1 MDPILAEWGG
11 LLLRWTHVITGI
23 AWIGSSFYF
32 MHLDAALKPVEGIT
46 PGMGGGAWE
55 VHGGGFYEVRKY
67 MQAPPGLPEDLI
79 WHKWQAYSTWLSGF
93 FLLVWVYYAQAS
105 LYLVDPA
112 VANLPALVAALIGLG
127 GLALGWLIYDRLC
140 RSFLSKHEVVLAG
153 TGFAF
158 IILMAFL
165 FQHAFSGRGALL
177 HTGAMMASM
186 MVGNVFFVIMPN
198 QRKIIAELVAGRTPD
213 PAWGKQGKIRS
224 THNNYLTLPVL
235 FLMLA
240 PHAPLTF
247 STPYAFVIVGLILV
261 AGALI
266 RHFYNTR
273 HAGGGDQWWTWL
285 VAVLCIWSALWIS
298 SASSPIGRERLG
310 LGDLPTRIVAAD
322 LPKAPVEVSTIIEGR
337 CAMCH
342 GAVPSYEGIG
352 IAPHGVLLDTP
363 ESIARNKPLIR
374 IQAVITHAMPPN
386 NVSEITPEERHI
398 LAQWTGDA
406 SAGPLKTVN

>member
-23 AWIGSSFYF
+23 AWIGASFYF
-32 MHLDAALKPVEGIT
+32 MHLDAALRPVQGIA
-46 PGMGGGAWE
+46 PGKGGGAWE
-55 VHGGGFYEVRKY
+55 VHGGGFYEVRKHL
-67 MQAPPGLPEDLI
+67 QAPPNLPDELI

-93 FLLVWVYYAQAS
+93 FLLCWVYYAQAS
-105 LYLVDPA
+105 IYLVDPS
-112 VANLPALVAALIGLG
+112 VANLSAPAAAAIGIG
-127 GLALGWLIYDRLC
+127 GLALGWLVYDRLC
-140 RSFLSKHEVVLAG
+140 TSPLSRSEVALAG
-153 TGFAF
+153 VGFAF
-158 IILMAFL
+158 VILMAFL
-165 FQHAFSGRGALL
+165 FQHVFSGRGALL

-247 STPYAFVIVGLILV
+247 STPYAFIIVGLILV
-261 AGALI
+261 AGALV

-273 HAGGGDQWWTWL
+273 HAGLGNPWWTWM
-285 VAVLCIWSALWIS
+285 VAVLCLWSALWIS
-298 SASSPIGRERLG
+298 SASAPIGRERLG
-310 LGDLPTRIVAAD
+310 LGDLPDKIFAAD
-322 LPKAPVEVSTIIEGR
+322 APKAPADVVAIVEGR

-342 GAVPSYEGIG
+342 ADAPSYPGIG
-352 IAPHGVLLDTP
+352 IAPHGILLNSP
-363 ESIARNKPLIR
+363 ETIARNKALIR
-374 IQAVITHAMPPN
+374 VQAVITHAMPPN
-386 NVSEITPEERHI
+386 NLSEITPQERRV

-406 SAGPLKTVN
+406 STTTAASAD